1 MCVCGGGGTN
11 TVRGGGQILLKIY
24 NAGGY
29 VYSVLESIEGESRD
43 MRTRVRNE
51 IYIANK

>member
-1 MCVCGGGGTN
+1 M
-11 TVRGGGQILLKIY
+11 RGGANNVRRGQILLKIY
-24 NAGGY
+24 NAGGC

-51 IYIANK
+51 ICIANN